1 MSTIE
6 GEQTMAT
13 AAAWPMIHAE
23 RQALA
28 ADLADLTDEQ
38 WAAASLCAGW
48 SVREVLAHLLA
59 AAEQTP
65 GGFVVRLA
73 GSGFMFNKMVDKD
86 VAQRTQGPPA
96 STLAAFRT
104 RLNATTHPPG
114 PIEAMVGEAVVHGE
128 DIRRPLGISRTYPA
142 ETLIAV
148 ADFYKKSNLLLGG
161 KRRVAGL
168 TLRATDIDW
177 SSGTGPEVTGPAAS
191 LVIGIAGRRA
201 ALDDLA
207 GGGLSTFRTRF

>member
-1 MSTIE
+1 
-6 GEQTMAT
+6 MAT
-13 AAAWPMIHAE
+13 PDAWPMIHAE
-23 RQALA
+23 RQALVT
-28 ADLADLTDEQ
+28 DLEAVTDEQ
-38 WAAASLCAGW
+38 WATPSLCAGW
-48 SVREVLAHLLA
+48 SVRDVLAHLMA
-59 AAEQTP
+59 AADQTP

-73 GSGFMFNKMVDKD
+73 GSGFKFNKMVDKD
-86 VAQRTQGPPA
+86 IAKRTQGPPP
-96 STLAAFRT
+96 STLTAFKT

-161 KRRVAGL
+161 KRRVTGL

-177 SSGTGPEVTGPAAS
+177 STGAGPEVTGPAAS
-191 LVIGIAGRRA
+191 LVLGIAGRKA
-201 ALDDLA
+201 ALDDLSGEGVA
-207 GGGLSTFRTRF
+207 AFRTRF

>member
-1 MSTIE
+1 
-6 GEQTMAT
+6 MAT
-13 AAAWPMIHAE
+13 ADAWPMIHAE

-28 ADLADLTDEQ
+28 ADLVALTDEQ
-38 WAAASLCAGW
+38 WATASLCTGW
-48 SVREVLAHLLA
+48 SVRDVLAHQLA

-73 GSGFMFNKMVDKD
+73 GSGFRFNKMVDKD
-86 VAQRTQGPPA
+86 IAKRTQGPPA

-114 PIEAMVGEAVVHGE
+114 PIEAMVGEALVHGE

-142 ETLIAV
+142 ATLILV

-177 SSGTGPEVTGPAAS
+177 RTGAGPEVTGPAAS
-191 LVIGIAGRRA
+191 LVIGIAGRKA
-201 ALDDLA
+201 ALDDLS
-207 GGGLSTFRTRF
+207 GEGLAVFRTRF